1 MKILEKKIIFFSNT
15 FTLPSLVT
23 AVIRWRAR
31 EHFSTLRRGVVYFSV
46 LLRTPFLSFR
56 CRISWFAAEW
66 ASGSVR
72 VADPLISGSNST
84 D

>member
-1 MKILEKKIIFFSNT
+1 MINICINT
-15 FTLPSLVT
+15 FILRSLSDGSNPLEG
-23 AVIRWRAR
+23 ARA
-31 EHFSTLRRGVVYFSV
+31 FLWGVVNFSSF
-46 LLRTPFLSFR
+46 LRTPFLSFR